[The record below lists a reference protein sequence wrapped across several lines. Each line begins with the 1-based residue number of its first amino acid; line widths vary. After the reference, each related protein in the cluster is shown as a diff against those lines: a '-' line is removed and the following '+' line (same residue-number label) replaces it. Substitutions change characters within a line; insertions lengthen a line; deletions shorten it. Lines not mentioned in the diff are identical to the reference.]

1 MVKPKNLPDRDSLI
15 RLWCHEGARVFRDR
29 LISEEDSDWYNDATL
44 HQLHTALGA
53 KLWEKPD
60 FVDCLYGDFMT
71 RTDKEYKELK
81 DRSKVQEILVEYLEE
96 YNVTFPS
103 RMELVFFR
111 DAVNHV
117 SRIARM
123 LSQPRGNGL
132 LVGVGGSGRQS
143 LTRMAAFMADYK
155 CRQIEITRGYGVNEW
170 HENLKEILMN
180 AGAKNLPTVFLFSDT
195 QIVTETFLEDI
206 NNILNSGEVPNLYEA
221 DELEKIVGMVR
232 PLAKK
237 AGKLETRDAVLQHYV
252 YLVRE
257 NLHIVLCMSPIGA
270 GFRTRCRMFPSLVNC
285 CTIDWFSAWPED
297 ALYSVAQRTFESRVE
312 LGIAEHVAALSTMC
326 TRMHM
331 TVKVETD
338 RYFHE
343 LKRYNYTT
351 PTSYLE
357 LIKLYTEVLKTQQ
370 EKISSNE
377 RRYRIGLDK
386 LRETEEIV
394 AKLEIQLTDMQP
406 VLVQASKDTE
416 KLLVQVTADQ
426 KDADAQAAI
435 VEVDVQE
442 ANKVAA
448 SVKVIKDDCQK
459 DLDAAMPAYEAALKA
474 LATLDKKSVQ
484 ELKAFNNPPEMVK
497 FTMEA
502 VCILLERSPD
512 WAEAKKLLSQL
523 DFMDQL
529 RLYDKDNIPP
539 RIIKKVDKYY
549 KDPRFQPDQI
559 KAVSSA
565 AMCLCMWVRAMVV
578 YDSVAKGI
586 EPKKAALK
594 EAEDQLAATTAE
606 LNEKKRSLQEVLD
619 RVALLQRTL
628 KDTQDKK
635 ADLEAQA
642 DRAKKQ
648 LVRAGQ
654 LIGGLGGEKVRW
666 QESAASLN
674 ASLTNLVGDMC
685 LAAGFLSYLGTFT
698 AQFRQRIVKL
708 WIKTCKELHI
718 PCSDF
723 TLLKAL
729 GDPVL
734 MRSWQ
739 IDGLPAD
746 GKRHYI

>member
-1 MVKPKNLPDRDSLI
+1 MVKPKHLSTRDSLV

-29 LISEEDSDWYNDATL
+29 LVSEDDQDWFNDATL
-44 HQLHTALGA
+44 TQLHSVLESPSWA
-53 KLWEKPD
+53 KAD
-60 FVDCLYGDFMT
+60 FVDCLYGDFLT
-71 RTDKEYKELK
+71 RADKEYRELT
-81 DRSKVQEILVEYLEE
+81 DRKVVQDVLMDYLEE

-117 SRIARM
+117 ARIARM

-155 CRQIEITRGYGVNEW
+155 CRQIEITRGYGMTEW
-170 HENLKEILMN
+170 RENLKDILMT

-206 NNILNSGEVPNLYEA
+206 NNVLNSGEVPNLYEA
-221 DELEKIVGMVR
+221 DELERIVGLVR
-232 PLAKK
+232 PLAKR

-297 ALYSVAQRTFESRVE
+297 ALYSVAQRTFESKAE
-312 LGIAEHVAALSTMC
+312 LGIADHVNALSTMC
-326 TRMHM
+326 TKMHLI
-331 TVKVETD
+331 VKIETE

-357 LIKLYTEVLKTQQ
+357 LIKLYTEILKSQQ

-377 RRYRIGLDK
+377 RRYRVGLDK

-394 AKLEIQLTDMQP
+394 ARLEGQLTEMQP
-406 VLVQASKDTE
+406 VLEKATIDAE
-416 KLLVQVTADQ
+416 KLLAQVSSDQ
-426 KDADAQAAI
+426 RAADAQAAI
-435 VEVDVQE
+435 VEIDVQE

-448 SVKVIKDDCQK
+448 SVQGIKNDCQV
-459 DLDAAMPAYEAALKA
+459 DLDAAMPAYESALKA
-474 LATLDKKSVQ
+474 LATLDKKAVQ

-502 VCILLERSPD
+502 VCILLEKPPD

-539 RIIKKVDKYY
+539 RIIKKVEKYF
-549 KDPRFQPDQI
+549 KDPRFQPELVKSI
-559 KAVSSA
+559 SSA

-578 YDSVAKGI
+578 YDSVAKNI

-594 EAEDQLAATTAE
+594 EAEAQLAGTIAE
-606 LNEKKRSLQEVLD
+606 LELKKAGLREVLD
-619 RVALLQRTL
+619 RVAGLQRTL
-628 KDTQDKK
+628 RDTETKK

-666 QESAASLN
+666 QQSAAALN
-674 ASLTNLVGDMC
+674 SSLTNLVGDMC
-685 LAAGFLSYLGTFT
+685 LAAGCLSYLGTFT
-698 AQFRQRIVKL
+698 SQFRKGIVKS
-708 WIKTCKELHI
+708 WIQSCQELQI

-723 TLLKAL
+723 SLLKAL
-729 GDPVL
+729 GDPVV

-746 GKRHYI
+746 G